1 MTHSRAPLDAATDPA
16 RGVDPD
22 VLREQRRMAA
32 VRRYDILDTPP
43 DGAFD
48 RIAALAARLLNVPIA
63 IVSVVDTDRIWF
75 KSHHGLDVTEIGRAP
90 GLCASA
96 ILGSEPWLV
105 TDAKNDPRTLTNPL
119 VAGDF
124 GLRFYAGAPLT
135 THDGHNLGTLCAIDM
150 IPRPIS
156 EQETAILTDLA
167 ALVMDELELRL
178 SAGNALL
185 TARQRLEEVEHLA
198 TAFQA
203 SLLPPRLP
211 DIPHVQ
217 LAAVYQPVDRH
228 QVGGDFYD
236 AFPIDE
242 HAWVIAIGDVCGTG
256 PAAAARTSSARF
268 SIRACAVQHRSPSD
282 VLQTTNLALATDN
295 TTGNE
300 RPFVTALVA
309 RIEPH
314 PQRTLIQLASAGH
327 PLPLLLR
334 HDGEVQSIGQP
345 GQPLGILSTIE
356 SSDTTVD
363 LAPGDT
369 LVLHTDGLAD
379 SGRPHRLGED
389 GLQRL
394 LASCH
399 GMNPDQIVARL
410 HQTVADAPRDDIA
423 ILAIACAA

>member
-1 MTHSRAPLDAATDPA
+1 MVKATSTLVESAGDPA
-16 RGVDPD
+16 L
-22 VLREQRRMAA
+22 LREQQRMAA

-75 KSHHGLDVTEIGRAP
+75 KSHHGLDVTEIGRDP

-105 TDAKNDPRTLTNPL
+105 TDAEHDPRTLSNPL

-135 THDGHNLGTLCAIDM
+135 THDGHNLGTLCAIDL

-156 EQETAILTDLA
+156 EHETAILTDLA

-178 SAGNALL
+178 SVGNAL
-185 TARQRLEEVEHLA
+185 TAAQQRLDEVEQLA
-198 TAFQA
+198 AALQA

-217 LAAVYQPVDRH
+217 LAAAYHPLTRH

-242 HAWVIAIGDVCGTG
+242 YAWAIVIGDVCGTG
-256 PAAAARTSSARF
+256 PTAAARTSSARY

-282 VLQTTNLALATDN
+282 VLRYTNLALATDN
-295 TTGNE
+295 APDSE
-300 RPFVTALVA
+300 RLFITALVA
-309 RIEPH
+309 RVEPH
-314 PQRTLIQLASAGH
+314 PERTVISLASAGH

-334 HDGEVQSIGQP
+334 RNGEVHVIGEP
-345 GQPLGILSTIE
+345 GHLLGVLPTVQI
-356 SSDTTVD
+356 SDTT
-363 LAPGDT
+363 LELGPGDT
-369 LVLHTDGLAD
+369 LVLYTDGLTD
-379 SGRPHRLGED
+379 SGQP
-389 GLQRL
+389 QRL
-394 LASCH
+394 DEQGLRRVLASCH
-399 GMNPDQIVARL
+399 GLTPDQIVTRL
-410 HQTVADAPRDDIA
+410 HDAVADAPRDDIA
-423 ILAIACAA
+423 VLAIAGPRT

>member
-1 MTHSRAPLDAATDPA
+1 MTHPPTLVDSREDPA
-16 RGVDPD
+16 A
-22 VLREQRRMAA
+22 LREQRRLAA
-32 VRRYDILDTPP
+32 VRRYDLLDTPP

-63 IVSVVDTDRIWF
+63 IVSVVDADRIWF
-75 KSHHGLDVTEIGRAP
+75 KSHHGLDVTEIGRDP

-105 TDAKNDPRTLTNPL
+105 TDAEHDPRTLSNPL

-124 GLRFYAGAPLT
+124 GLRFYAGVPLT
-135 THDGHNLGTLCAIDM
+135 TYDGHNLGTLCAIDL

-156 EQETAILTDLA
+156 EHETAILTDLA

-178 SAGNALL
+178 SAGNAL
-185 TARQRLEEVEHLA
+185 TAAAQRLDELEHLA

-217 LAAVYQPVDRH
+217 LAAVYHPLNRH

-236 AFPIDE
+236 AFPLDE
-242 HAWVIAIGDVCGTG
+242 HAWALAIGDVCGTG
-256 PAAAARTSSARF
+256 PAAAARTSSARY

-282 VLQTTNLALATDN
+282 VLRYTNLALATDN
-295 TTGNE
+295 APDNE
-300 RPFVTALVA
+300 RPFITAVVA

-314 PQRTLIQLASAGH
+314 PEHTVVHLASAGH

-334 HDGEVQSIGQP
+334 RDGEVHSIGEP
-345 GQPLGILSTIE
+345 GHLLGVLPTIQL
-356 SSDTTVD
+356 SDTTIE

-369 LVLHTDGLAD
+369 LVLYTDGLAD
-379 SGRPHRLGED
+379 SGQPERLTEL

-399 GMNPDQIVARL
+399 SLTPDQIVSRL
-410 HQTVADAPRDDIA
+410 HQAVADAARDDIA
-423 ILAIACAA
+423 IVAISCRTA

>member
-1 MTHSRAPLDAATDPA
+1 MTHSLAPVEADA
-16 RGVDPD
+16 D

-75 KSHHGLDVTEIGRAP
+75 KSHHGLDVTEIGRDP

-105 TDAKNDPRTLTNPL
+105 TDAKNDPRTLSNPL

-135 THDGHNLGTLCAIDM
+135 THDGHNLGTLCAMDM

-156 EQETAILTDLA
+156 DQETAILTDLA
-167 ALVMDELELRL
+167 ALVVDELELRL
-178 SAGNALL
+178 SAGNAL
-185 TARQRLEEVEHLA
+185 TAAQQRLDEVAQLA

-217 LAAVYQPVDRH
+217 LAAVYQPVDSH
-228 QVGGDFYD
+228 HVGGDFYD

-256 PAAAARTSSARF
+256 PAAAARTSSARY
-268 SIRACAVQHRSPSD
+268 SIRACAVQRRSPSD
-282 VLQTTNLALATDN
+282 VLRYTNLALATDN
-295 TTGNE
+295 ATENE
-300 RPFVTALVA
+300 RPFVTAIVA

-314 PQRTLIQLASAGH
+314 PEGTLIHLASAGH

-334 HDGEVQSIGQP
+334 RNGEVQIIGQP
-345 GQPLGILSTIE
+345 GQLLGVLSTIE
-356 SSDTTVD
+356 ISDSTVE

-369 LVLHTDGLAD
+369 LVLYTDGLAD
-379 SGRPHRLGED
+379 SGHPERLGD
-389 GLQRL
+389 HGLRRL

-399 GMNPDQIVARL
+399 GLTVDQVIARL
-410 HQTVADAPRDDIA
+410 HGAVADAPRDDIA
-423 ILAIACAA
+423 VVAIACAT